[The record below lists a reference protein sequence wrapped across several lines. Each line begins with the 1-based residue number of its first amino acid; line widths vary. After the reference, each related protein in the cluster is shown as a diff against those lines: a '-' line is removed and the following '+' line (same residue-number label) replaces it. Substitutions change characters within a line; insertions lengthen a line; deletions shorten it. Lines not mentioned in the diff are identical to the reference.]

1 METLAFAN
9 GQSFTGHCLETG
21 GKLWLYLQNVSL
33 TEAVPT
39 LCDPENTLSIRAVR
53 YGKETVV
60 TGYNHLFCLSE
71 ESDGTV
77 NAGLKKEE

>member
-1 METLAFAN
+1 METLVFAN
-9 GQSFTGHCLETG
+9 GQSFTGHYLETG

-33 TEAVPT
+33 SEAFQT
-39 LCDPENTLSIRAVR
+39 LCDPENTISIRAVR

-60 TGYNHLFCLSE
+60 TGYTHLFCVSE

-77 NAGLKKEE
+77 NAGLRKE

>member
-1 METLAFAN
+1 METLVFAN

-33 TEAVPT
+33 TEAFQT
-39 LCDPENTLSIRAVR
+39 LCDPENTQSIRAVR

-60 TGYNHLFCLSE
+60 TGYNHLFCVSE
-71 ESDGTV
+71 ESDGAM
-77 NAGLKKEE
+77 NAGLRKEG